1 MIVFRNNP
9 PRQNFPRELDN
20 ALLKVDRL
28 VVEAHPQ
35 GWRVQQYY
43 DRLMAFLPFSHGVL
57 GVRNFIKKQNVV
69 NVEEYRQA

>member
-28 VVEAHPQ
+28 VVEAHSQ

-43 DRLMAFLPFSHGVL
+43 NRS
-57 GVRNFIKKQNVV
+57 NI
-69 NVEEYRQA
+69 